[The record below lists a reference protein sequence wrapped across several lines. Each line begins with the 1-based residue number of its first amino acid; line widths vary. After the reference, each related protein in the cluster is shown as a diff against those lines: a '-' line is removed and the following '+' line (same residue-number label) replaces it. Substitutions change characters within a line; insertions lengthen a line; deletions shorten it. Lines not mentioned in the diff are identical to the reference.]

1 MTTRRFE
8 VVSDVGARR
17 QARLVDARLAVVV
30 DGRRAEGDLADV
42 LAACCRG
49 SADVLVLCDKT
60 ATEDELRTAAV
71 TFRAVADEYGALF
84 VVNDLPG
91 LAREVGADAVHVGQT
106 DVHPDHARRVAGA
119 DILIGRTVQTPEQLA
134 AAADEDVDYLVVG
147 PVRDADDGPRG
158 VGTAIVTAAAR
169 SASYPWFAAGGITP
183 DEAGDV
189 LAAGARRLSVGR
201 CVVTA
206 DDPEATLW
214 ALRGVLARA
223 D

>member
-8 VVSDVGARR
+8 IVSDVGARR

-30 DGRRAEGDLADV
+30 DGRRDHGDLVGV
-42 LAACCRG
+42 LTACCRG
-49 SADVLVLCDKT
+49 SADVLVLRDKT
-60 ATEDELRTAAV
+60 ATEDELRTAAA

-119 DILIGRTVQTPEQLA
+119 DILIGRTVQTTEQLA

-147 PVRDADDGPRG
+147 PVRDADDGPDG
-158 VGTAIVTAAAR
+158 VGTAIVASAAR

-206 DDPEATLW
+206 SDPEATLW